1 MITTKIYEDKSGDL
15 VAVVIEDEQ
24 VSNYIPCPEIAV
36 FDGEGFFEEARNGF
50 LDAPLYE
57 YDSLIGVTM
66 EQAAERAETEY
77 ALIAQIGDTVTIYPQ
92 RMNSLNQEFFQD
104 ELGEEVWQDLLGRV
118 SGDDGIEL
126 EL

>member
-1 MITTKIYEDKSGDL
+1 M
-15 VAVVIEDEQ
+15 
-24 VSNYIPCPEIAV
+24 
-36 FDGEGFFEEARNGF
+36 
-50 LDAPLYE
+50 DAPLYE
-57 YDSLIGVTM
+57 YDSLIGVTT

-104 ELGEEVWQDLLGRV
+104 ELGDEVWQDLLGRV

>member
-50 LDAPLYE
+50 WMRRC
-57 YDSLIGVTM
+57 TN
-66 EQAAERAETEY
+66 T
-77 ALIAQIGDTVTIYPQ
+77 TVL
-92 RMNSLNQEFFQD
+92 S
-104 ELGEEVWQDLLGRV
+104 ELRRSRRQSARKRNTP
-118 SGDDGIEL
+118 
-126 EL
+126 